1 MKRIEQQE
9 REKDENG
16 RICGSS
22 EGYIQE
28 FTMQSEELELV
39 KCRATMLRLTGV
51 TAAGTRDGTTH
62 RMDDSAMPPCQ
73 LTRSFPVGCKQLA
86 GAHCASSSAGK
97 TT

>member
-1 MKRIEQQE
+1 MKRFEQQE

-22 EGYIQE
+22 EGYIQ

-39 KCRATMLRLTGV
+39 KCCAMMLPLTGV

-62 RMDDSAMPPCQ
+62 HMDDLAVPPCQ
-73 LTRSFPVGCKQLA
+73 LTRSFPAGCKQLA